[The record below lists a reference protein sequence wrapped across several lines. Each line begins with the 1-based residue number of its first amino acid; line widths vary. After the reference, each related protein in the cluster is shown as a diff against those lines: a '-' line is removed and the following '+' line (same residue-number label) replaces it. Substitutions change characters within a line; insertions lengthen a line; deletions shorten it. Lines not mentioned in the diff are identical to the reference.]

1 MYLLTSPVVLSTVL
15 TVRMTATATSF
26 SVPSLAKTAG
36 GGSEDGYASVTVDG
50 IITSAVRGTLVVC
63 SDSKSSE
70 AVLGVLGKDMRAFE
84 TDMRVVECAKN
95 LLVKAASAQYKLL
108 ALGLSK
114 PVHQPLDRTTLEV
127 FPCSIEPRHKCTAVL
142 MCELMRP
149 VVV

>member
-1 MYLLTSPVVLSTVL
+1 MVLSTVL

-26 SVPSLAKTAG
+26 SVPSLATTAG
-36 GGSEDGYASVTVDG
+36 GGLEDGYASVTVDG

-95 LLVKAASAQYKLL
+95 LLVKAASAHYKHL
-108 ALGLSK
+108 ALFVKAGAPATRQNDPRSLS
-114 PVHQPLDRTTLEV
+114 LFDRTQAQMH
-127 FPCSIEPRHKCTAVL
+127 CSFNVRANATGGRL
-142 MCELMRP
+142 TG
-149 VVV
+149 